1 MKSTRLI
8 VKGKTPHS
16 LYRNISLYIRQTKKN
31 CGTGQRVSLKAKT
44 RTLSNKTFGLYF
56 RLFLRHGQ
64 VRERGRGRGGQLRRR
79 TKVQAQG
86 HREASHFAINIYLYL
101 LRKPRFFFH
110 RLVAIKKFL
119 ETDEDPTVKKIAM
132 REIRMLKVRNIHIFR
147 EIRGDIRRMIAIPPI
162 SKTFRAKVPSTNGF
176 PSSRRR
182 RSKHSFQAHKSFR
195 RIHIT

>member
-79 TKVQAQG
+79 AKVQAQG
-86 HREASHFAINIYLYL
+86 HREASHYA
-101 LRKPRFFFH
+101 
-110 RLVAIKKFL
+110 
-119 ETDEDPTVKKIAM
+119 T
-132 REIRMLKVRNIHIFR
+132 NIHILLGKPSFLFVFPQAGGHQEVPR
-147 EIRGDIRRMIAIPPI
+147 DGRGPHCEEDRHEGDQDAQ
-162 SKTFRAKVPSTNGF
+162 GE
-176 PSSRRR
+176 
-182 RSKHSFQAHKSFR
+182 KHSYFQGNSWGH
-195 RIHIT
+195 T